1 VGWSKLAAK
10 ETEAVAEEEEE
21 EEEGLFRAD
30 AVNEEDP
37 ERDRATRPGGGYS
50 ARVMLCNVRLHLGSQ
65 TDTSGH
71 PPMHLPPLLPYPC
84 IRESCSSL
92 IGRNDTCHFRINF
105 FCTTTPRDTCM
116 FGQFASLSPPPPP
129 PPVSG
134 ELEGV

>member
-1 VGWSKLAAK
+1 MAK
-10 ETEAVAEEEEE
+10 KEVEETLVACCVTC
-21 EEEGLFRAD
+21 AI
-30 AVNEEDP
+30 P
-37 ERDRATRPGGGYS
+37 
-50 ARVMLCNVRLHLGSQ
+50 LHSR
-65 TDTSGH
+65 TDTSDH
-71 PPMHLPPLLPYPC
+71 PPTYPSLSPPYPC

>member
-1 VGWSKLAAK
+1 M
-10 ETEAVAEEEEE
+10 EEEEEEEE

-37 ERDRATRPGGGYS
+37 ERDRATRPGGG

-129 PPVSG
+129 PLSAVSLRG
-134 ELEGV
+134 FSW